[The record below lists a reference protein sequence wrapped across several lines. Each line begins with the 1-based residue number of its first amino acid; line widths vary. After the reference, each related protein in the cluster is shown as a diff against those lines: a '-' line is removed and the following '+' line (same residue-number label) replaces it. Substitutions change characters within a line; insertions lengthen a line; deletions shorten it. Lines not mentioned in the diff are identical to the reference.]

1 MNKYLIYIGIVLFL
15 LGAGKLWHDKASGEA
30 LEAART
36 SVKQQYTHTYVE
48 GLKTS
53 LEASNK
59 LLKDANDAKDHLEQ
73 NKAADIRKRDIV
85 IAGLQQRATRA
96 ESQALRSNNNT
107 SCSVT
112 SLTAAELPR
121 EDAEFLVREA
131 SRADGII
138 KERDYYYG
146 EYVRARQA
154 LEAYQRTVD
163 RFYGATSDAK
173 PVP

>member
-1 MNKYLIYIGIVLFL
+1 MNKYLIYTGIVLFL
-15 LGAGKLWHDKASGEA
+15 LGTGKLWHDKASGKA

-36 SVKQQYTHTYVE
+36 SVKQEYTHTYVE

-53 LEASNK
+53 LEVSNK
-59 LLKDANDAKDHLEQ
+59 LLKESNDAKEHLEQ
-73 NKAADIRKRDIV
+73 SKDADLRKRDSV

-96 ESQALRSNNNT
+96 EAQALRSNNNT

-112 SLTAAELPR
+112 ALTAAELPR
-121 EDAEFLVREA
+121 EDSEFLVREA

-146 EYVRARQA
+146 EYVRSRQV
-154 LEAYQRTVD
+154 LEAYQRSVD
-163 RFYGATSDAK
+163 RFYGTSSDTE

>member
-15 LGAGKLWHDKASGEA
+15 LGAGKLWHDKASEKA

-36 SVKQQYTHTYVE
+36 SVKQDYTHTYVE

-59 LLKDANDAKDHLEQ
+59 LLKESNDAKEHFEQ
-73 NKAADIRKRDIV
+73 SKIADLRKRDVV

-107 SCSVT
+107 SCSVAA
-112 SLTAAELPR
+112 LTAAELPR

-138 KERDYYYG
+138 KERDYYHG

-154 LEAYQRTVD
+154 LEAHQRSID
-163 RFYGATSDAK
+163 RFYGTTSDAK